1 MRKHPSFG
9 APNINL
15 PFRTAFTIF
24 ILCVSVGVLHA
35 QDDDIISVDSSLV
48 IVNAAVLDNSGHSVE
63 GLKRE
68 QFHIFE
74 DGTEQSVSFFQA
86 EETPFAAVIL
96 LDTSGSMETRI
107 SLARSAAIKFLEG
120 LRADDATS
128 IYTFDSK
135 VKLLQDFSNTGDIT
149 EHIFDIKAY
158 GMTVLNDAIYEAAR
172 VLSKRPEK
180 RKAIIVLSDGEDT
193 QSKRSADKA
202 LRAALA
208 ADATIY
214 SVDMSSVED
223 GNPRRG
229 QNIGVLKNFAEKTG
243 GIFVPAGGG
252 NIMRDAF
259 KHIVDELSSQYTVG
273 YQPSNT
279 KKDGK
284 WRSLELRISR
294 PNLTIRTRKGYNAQ
308 QAK

>member
-1 MRKHPSFG
+1 MDKYLSFPSIKITQ
-9 APNINL
+9 A
-15 PFRTAFTIF
+15 FRITLAVLIF
-24 ILCVSVGVLHA
+24 CLLAGILHA
-35 QDDDIISVDSSLV
+35 QEDEVISVDSSVVVL
-48 IVNAAVLDNSGHSVE
+48 NAAVLDASGHAVE
-63 GLKRE
+63 GLKPE
-68 QFHIFE
+68 QFRVFE
-74 DGTEQSVSFFQA
+74 DGNEQNVSFFQA

-96 LDTSGSMETRI
+96 IDTSGSMETRI
-107 SLARSAAIKFLEG
+107 SLARSAAIKFLDG
-120 LRADDATS
+120 LRPSDNTS

-135 VKLLQDFSNTGDIT
+135 VKQLQEFSNSSDIT

-202 LRAALA
+202 LKAALA
-208 ADATIY
+208 VDATIY

-223 GNPRRG
+223 GNPRRA
-229 QNIGVLKNFAEKTG
+229 QNIGILKNFAEKTG

-252 NIMRDAF
+252 TVMRDTF
-259 KHIVDELSSQYTVG
+259 KRIVDELSSQYTIG
-273 YQPSNT
+273 YQPTNT

-294 PNLTIRTRKGYNAQ
+294 PNLTIRTRKGYNAPP
-308 QAK
+308 AK

>member
-1 MRKHPSFG
+1 MTQLARVL
-9 APNINL
+9 L
-15 PFRTAFTIF
+15 PVM
-24 ILCVSVGVLHA
+24 ILSVLAGVLRA
-35 QDDDIISVDSSLV
+35 QDDIIKVDSSLV
-48 IVNAAVLDNSGHSVE
+48 VLNAAVLGADGNSVE
-63 GLKRE
+63 GLRRD

-74 DGTEQSVSFFQA
+74 DGAEQPITLFQT

-120 LRADDATS
+120 LRPGDATA

-135 VKLLQDFSNTGDIT
+135 LDQLQDFSNSSDIT

-158 GMTVLNDAIYEAAR
+158 GMTVLNDAIYEAAAA
-172 VLSKRPEK
+172 LSKRPEK

-193 QSKRSADKA
+193 SSKRSADKA
-202 LRAALA
+202 LKAALA

-214 SVDMSSVED
+214 TVDMSSIED
-223 GNPRRG
+223 GNKRRS

-243 GIFVPAGGG
+243 GIFVPTGGG
-252 NIMRDAF
+252 TVMRDTF
-259 KHIVDELSSQYTVG
+259 KRIVDELSSQYTIG
-273 YQPSNT
+273 YQPANT
-279 KKDGK
+279 KMDGK

-294 PNLTIRTRKGYNAQ
+294 PNLTIRTRKGYNAPK
-308 QAK
+308 AKSP